1 MKKVYF
7 KKIIFIILFLILCG
21 CTASSVTSMAGNA
34 IFSEKG
40 FKASVNDAYIFSQ
53 VKAKITSIKLTNL
66 SNVGVHVSSGK
77 VLLVGILDSSFERL
91 EIIKSAWSV
100 PDVIEVFN
108 EIRIGQ
114 EYTMLERSN
123 DLFLEAKIRSKLLL
137 DSLVLTNNYSLQV
150 LKKDLFIIGISR
162 SIEEKNRLHKVLRE
176 VDEINK
182 IVNFVVLKNQS
193 LISK

>member
-1 MKKVYF
+1 M
-7 KKIIFIILFLILCG
+7 
-21 CTASSVTSMAGNA
+21 
-34 IFSEKG
+34 
-40 FKASVNDAYIFSQ
+40 
-53 VKAKITSIKLTNL
+53 
-66 SNVGVHVSSGK
+66 
-77 VLLVGILDSSFERL
+77 DSSSERL

-108 EIRIGQ
+108 EIRIEQ
-114 EYTMLERSN
+114 EYTILERSN

-176 VDEINK
+176 VNEINK